1 MSVSCGN
8 KRFEDKL
15 SHKSLAILSLLV
27 SSPDMR
33 IRKSRLTALLW
44 PDSDPFAAKSNLRFN
59 LWSIRKIICDGH
71 EKEFITADREY
82 VWIDPEYPVASDI
95 LAVKHFD
102 SGSDGDIDDLNILR
116 QAFRGEFMEGFYLS
130 DCDEYADMI
139 LMERMSCQN
148 IRIDI
153 LETIYDRYL
162 HAKDVRGAIR
172 AMGESLIIDPFN
184 ETFAARVIRHRIA
197 LGELTQAI
205 DFYRN
210 FAVRL
215 RKNLNVA
222 PSAELQELYAQ
233 IRKTRS
239 EKSDGA
245 NSGDTNS
252 AGDNSGGVAYGGENA
267 GGVAC
272 GGESYGGENA
282 AARAE
287 AGSADAQTFII
298 VCIPGIDYYWMT
310 ECIDQIAG
318 ELSDGEAAAIPRRVT
333 MDLSY
338 IYPRFGESDE
348 PSARSLPE
356 AVPNIR
362 LIYALREYIERVVSP
377 NGIHI
382 ITRSPDL
389 IDGPSAA
396 FLKFMECK
404 PINGVRFTM
413 EG

>member
-1 MSVSCGN
+1 MSVPLLTINTFGGMSVSCGN

-59 LWSIRKIICDGH
+59 LWSIRKIICEGH
-71 EKEFITADREY
+71 GKEFVIADREY

-95 LAVKHFD
+95 LAVKYFD
-102 SGSDGDIDDLNILR
+102 RESDEDIDVLNILR

-130 DCDEYADMI
+130 GCDEYADMI

-162 HAKDVRGAIR
+162 NAKDVRGAIR

-210 FAVRL
+210 FVVRL

-233 IRKTRS
+233 IKKARC
-239 EKSDGA
+239 EKPE
-245 NSGDTNS
+245 DT
-252 AGDNSGGVAYGGENA
+252 AVPAQ
-267 GGVAC
+267 
-272 GGESYGGENA
+272 
-282 AARAE
+282 AE
-287 AGSADAQTFII
+287 AGIADAQTFII

-310 ECIDQIAG
+310 ECIDKIVG
-318 ELSDGEAAAIPRRVT
+318 RLSDEEAAAIPRRVT
-333 MDLSY
+333 TDLSY
-338 IYPRFGESDE
+338 IYPKLE
-348 PSARSLPE
+348 PANETFASNRPD
-356 AVPNIR
+356 AVPDIR
-362 LIYALREYIERVVSP
+362 LIYALREYIEHVVDP

-382 ITRSPDL
+382 VTRSSGL

-396 FLKFMECK
+396 FLKFIECK
-404 PINGVRFTM
+404 PVNGVRFTM